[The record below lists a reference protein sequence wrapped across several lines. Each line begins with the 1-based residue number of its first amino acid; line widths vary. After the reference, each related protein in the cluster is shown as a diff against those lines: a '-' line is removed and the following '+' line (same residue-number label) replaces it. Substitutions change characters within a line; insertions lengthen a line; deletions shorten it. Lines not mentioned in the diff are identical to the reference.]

1 MNNSKI
7 KINEKYKWMPNLKV
21 DLVNGKTE
29 RFEHVI
35 YNSIEK
41 RLMEANR

>member
-7 KINEKYKWMPNLKV
+7 KINEKYKWMPKLEV
-21 DLVNGKTE
+21 DLVNGETG
-29 RFEHVI
+29 RFEHII

-41 RLMEANR
+41 LLMEANR